1 VKQINGAPLQRIV
14 LKDRVAELI
23 KDAILNGRLEPGDRI
38 VEMKV
43 ASDLGVGTTAV
54 REALFEL
61 ESQGFVSRITN
72 KGTFVTELTAD
83 DVEQI
88 LRVRRELE
96 GLAIE
101 LLQERGTEADF
112 LALEKLVQDMRS
124 AAVEGNFQ
132 GFYRSDLEFHR
143 TIWSMS
149 GNRFVAKALDNT
161 VVPLF
166 AFFIMKNPRDSVAD
180 LVASVGKHAEVVR
193 ALRNHEDARK
203 YMEGA
208 IKFFAQ
214 QEKRLLFEA
223 QPKQA

>member
-1 VKQINGAPLQRIV
+1 MRESAVSKRIGSAPLQRTV
-14 LKDRVAELI
+14 LADRVSDLI
-23 KDAILNGRLEPGDRI
+23 KEAILSGKLEPGDRI
-38 VEMKV
+38 GEMKV

-72 KGTFVTELTAD
+72 KGTFVTELTAED
-83 DVEQI
+83 IEQI

-112 LALEKLVQDMRS
+112 LALEKLVQDMRT

-143 TIWSMS
+143 
-149 GNRFVAKALDNT
+149 
-161 VVPLF
+161 
-166 AFFIMKNPRDSVAD
+166 
-180 LVASVGKHAEVVR
+180 
-193 ALRNHEDARK
+193 
-203 YMEGA
+203 
-208 IKFFAQ
+208 
-214 QEKRLLFEA
+214 
-223 QPKQA
+223 